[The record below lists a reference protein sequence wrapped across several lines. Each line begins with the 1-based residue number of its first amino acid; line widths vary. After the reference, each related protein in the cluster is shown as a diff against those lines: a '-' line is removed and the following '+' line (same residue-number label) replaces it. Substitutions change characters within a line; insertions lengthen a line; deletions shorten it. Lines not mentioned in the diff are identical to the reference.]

1 MSAPEVVR
9 CPCCGQPPVV
19 GWVVVRDAG
28 WPKPGMIVSVA
39 ESGLIFDS
47 REDAEA
53 AAKRHRKGAY
63 SIHPILAYDPE
74 AFK

>member
-1 MSAPEVVR
+1 MSAPESVR

-28 WPKPGMIVSVA
+28 WPEPGMIINVA
-39 ESGLIFDS
+39 ESGFIFVHPD
-47 REDAEA
+47 DAEA

-74 AFK
+74 AEK